1 MDATQEPTSS
11 MLDMFRFVFGKVLK
25 KPLATYFKRGRVNH
39 HYAVTIRG
47 ATN

>member
-25 KPLATYFKRGRVNH
+25 KTAGYLF
-39 HYAVTIRG
+39 
-47 ATN
+47 